1 VDSHDLCIVVV
12 AERGDARLGSTLCSL
27 LARAGWLDIDIV
39 VVDTGNGEASE
50 YVEDNFIDVR
60 TIRCADRGVGYAS
73 NRALETASARY
84 LLFVDPTLE
93 VCEGSLSSLVARLDH
108 RPGVGLAGVRR
119 LRSDGSL
126 ARALRRYP
134 LDWTSGLILVRKEA
148 LEDSGWFDERFFAFA
163 EKADLC
169 MRLQRRNW
177 EVIHVPS
184 VAVRSLPR
192 RRHES
197 RLEAHAAHARIQ
209 FARKHFPRLASD
221 YRWALALRYA
231 FRLGLYSLLP
241 RYGNG
246 RRHGARAALAAV
258 LTGRVPAPFAVDRP
272 GLAGASNRP
281 AATPTLRK

>member
-1 VDSHDLCIVVV
+1 MDSHDLCIVVV

-27 LARAGWLDIDIV
+27 LARAGWLDLDV
-39 VVDTGNGEASE
+39 VVADTGDGGASS

-60 TIRCADRGVGYAS
+60 AIRCADRGVGYAS
-73 NRALETASARY
+73 NRALETSSARY
-84 LLFVDPTLE
+84 LLFVDPALE
-93 VCEGSLSSLVARLDH
+93 ICEGSLSSLVAHLDR
-108 RPGVGLAGVRR
+108 RPDVGLAGVRR

-134 LDWTSGLILVRKEA
+134 LDWTSGLILVRKTA
-148 LEDSGWFDERFFAFA
+148 LKDSGWFDERFFAFA

-169 MRLQRRNW
+169 MRLQRRRW
-177 EVIHVPS
+177 QVIHVPS
-184 VAVRSLPR
+184 VTVRSLP

-231 FRLGLYSLLP
+231 LRLGLYSLLP

-246 RRHGARAALAAV
+246 HRRGARAALAAV
-258 LTGRVPAPFAVDRP
+258 LTGRAPASFAADQP